1 MSAMSLWQI
10 IWVTVRHIPGKRQRK
25 GQRNERQEIRLPA
38 RVEGVVGE
46 NVFEYI
52 AKG

>member
-1 MSAMSLWQI
+1 MSLWQVT
-10 IWVTVRHIPGKRQRK
+10 WVTVRDISQESGRGK
-25 GQRNERQEIRLPA
+25 GNATSQEIRLPA